1 MAVPTPIF
9 GRVVLPDPV
18 IEGPANWSYTLQ
30 VETEFGVHMLPGVL
44 PVDARPP
51 PEIDARSVAPGTG
64 VRGFR
69 WQDGR
74 EVWFF
79 HEQPAFAP
87 CPPPGGD

>member
-1 MAVPTPIF
+1 MILA
-9 GRVVLPDPV
+9 PDPV
-18 IEGPANWSYTLQ
+18 VVGPADWTYTLQ
-30 VETEFGVHMLPGVL
+30 IEDEFGVHTRNGVV
-44 PVDARPP
+44 PVDERVP

-69 WQDGR
+69 WLDGR

-87 CPPPGGD
+87 CPPGG